1 MLRGEGVA
9 LDAMRIRAFPFGREV
24 FEFIARH
31 ANGCSWWSRTGT
43 PRCATLLV
51 NEGDIDP
58 SSLVPVLH
66 YDGLP
71 ITSSFISE
79 AIRERLSSTCE
90 EAGAS
95 GYPGR
100 RTEPPPPR
108 RTEASGTRSMTHIAK
123 PRFQHPLLGANDLGL
138 SRRDYEGSMSTL
150 CAGCGHDSISAA
162 IIQACAEMS
171 MPPHMMAK
179 LSGIGCSSKTPNY
192 FLSKSHGFNSVHGR
206 MPSIATGSNLAN
218 HELYYVGVSGDGDT
232 ASIGLGQFAHAVRR
246 QVNMLYLVENNGT
259 YGLTKGQLSATADV
273 GMRSKTG
280 EINPH
285 DSIDLVS
292 LALQLGASFVARG
305 FSGDKDQ
312 LVPLIKGG
320 FSHRGFALLD
330 IISPCVTFN
339 NHAESTKSFDY
350 VREHN
355 AVMNRAGLRSA
366 ARGDHRVLRGGGDP
380 GRHPP
385 RRRGRAAAQARRGL
399 RPDGPGG
406 PPSTTCRSFRPGARS
421 RPGSSSW
428 MRMRPIS
435 TSAWA
440 PRRRRLNRLGE
451 TELCPGS
458 AKLDAINARLR

>member
-1 MLRGEGVA
+1 
-9 LDAMRIRAFPFGREV
+9 
-24 FEFIARH
+24 
-31 ANGCSWWSRTGT
+31 
-43 PRCATLLV
+43 
-51 NEGDIDP
+51 
-58 SSLVPVLH
+58 
-66 YDGLP
+66 
-71 ITSSFISE
+71 
-79 AIRERLSSTCE
+79 
-90 EAGAS
+90 
-95 GYPGR
+95 
-100 RTEPPPPR
+100 
-108 RTEASGTRSMTHIAK
+108 MTHIAK
-123 PRFQHPLLGANDLGL
+123 PRFQHPLLGTNELGL

-206 MPSIATGSNLAN
+206 MPSIATGANLAN

-246 QVNMLYLVENNGT
+246 QVNMLYVVENNGT

-292 LALQLGASFVARG
+292 FALQLGASFVARG

-312 LVPLIKGG
+312 LVPLIKAG
-320 FSHRGFALLD
+320 FAHRGFALLD

-339 NHAESTKSFDY
+339 NHADSTKSFDY

-355 AVMNRAGLRSA
+355 AVMNRPDFVPHQEEITVSYEAGESRNVTLHDGGVVRLHKLAEDYDPTDRVA
-366 ARGDHRVLRGGGDP
+366 ALHYVQELQTRGEIP
-380 GRHPP
+380 T
-385 RRRGRAAAQARRGL
+385 GL
-399 RPDGPGG
+399 IFVDAGAPDLHE
-406 PPSTTCRSFRPGARS
+406 
-421 RPGSSSW
+421 
-428 MRMRPIS
+428 RMGTPKV
-435 TSAWA
+435 
-440 PRRRRLNRLGE
+440 PLNRLGE
-451 TELCPGS
+451 AELCPGS
-458 AKLDAINARLR
+458 AKLEAINASLR